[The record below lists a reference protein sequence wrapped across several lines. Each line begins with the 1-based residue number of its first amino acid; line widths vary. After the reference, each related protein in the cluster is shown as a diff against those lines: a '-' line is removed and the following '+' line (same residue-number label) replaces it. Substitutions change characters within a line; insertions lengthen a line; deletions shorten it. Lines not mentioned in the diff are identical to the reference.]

1 MSLKKILHVPTL
13 RVFYLRESLINL
25 SIDKAELTEWMEN
38 CNQEGTKIVELFWNI
53 PEGYYSLVYE
63 YEEGVLM
70 ETLLDTLN
78 TLPLPIIQNLA
89 ILHFTSNVGVYN
101 SQLILNVDDN
111 SPAPRIY
118 YMPIYEETPPLIRSE
133 KLQSILSEEIDEDDI
148 DRKILWRLGIILMAS
163 FLGEEFLRSDL
174 LQMQDLTLK
183 SCCLFHSI
191 IQLDN
196 SLCKMYLEENQL
208 FE

>member
-1 MSLKKILHVPTL
+1 
-13 RVFYLRESLINL
+13 
-25 SIDKAELTEWMEN
+25 
-38 CNQEGTKIVELFWNI
+38 VELFWNI

-63 YEEGVLM
+63 YEEGILM

-78 TLPLPIIQNLA
+78 TLPLPIIQNIA
-89 ILHFTSNVGVYN
+89 ISHFTSNVGIYN
-101 SQLILNVDDN
+101 SQLILNVGE
-111 SPAPRIY
+111 SSAAPRIY

-133 KLQSILSEEIDEDDI
+133 KLQSIIREEIEEEDI

-174 LQMQDLTLK
+174 LQLEELNLK

-191 IQLDN
+191 IQLNN
-196 SLCKMYLEENQL
+196 SLCKLYLEENQL
-208 FE
+208 F